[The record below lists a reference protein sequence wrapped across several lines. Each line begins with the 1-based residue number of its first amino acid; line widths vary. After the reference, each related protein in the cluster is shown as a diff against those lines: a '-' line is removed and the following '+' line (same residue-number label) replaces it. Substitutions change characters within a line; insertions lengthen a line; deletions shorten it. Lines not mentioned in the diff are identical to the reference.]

1 MDIIK
6 VRILNLLKEKHMT
19 KADVLKKS
27 NLKKSTLY
35 NIFDE
40 KTDVKNINIE
50 TMKEICSALN
60 TTLDYIINGN
70 EELKYGSPNK
80 QTENTI
86 RLIARG
92 GKVKEFKVSDE
103 QRKAIETLLGKNCID
118 SDVDI

>member
-50 TMKEICSALN
+50 TMREICSALN